1 MNDRFKV
8 LQTNLD
14 QIIHLASARNSLD
27 IQKFSAALAD
37 NVIYEA
43 QGKTDPVVGKV
54 ALLEY
59 MQARFDFIESLD
71 DSVDKG
77 TFEIAKMDMPTQLGR
92 LCLAY
97 LIHGEIQAVWLPT
110 FDGNAL
116 ISRIDIITV
125 YPDPK
130 SAQLLKIN

>member
-1 MNDRFKV
+1 M
-8 LQTNLD
+8 LTNLE
-14 QIIHLASARNSLD
+14 QITNLASARNSLD
-27 IQKFSAALAD
+27 IKKFSAALAD
-37 NVIYEA
+37 NVLYEA
-43 QGKTDPVVGKV
+43 QGKNDVIAGKA

-59 MQARFDFIESLD
+59 MQARFEFIKSLD
-71 DSVDKG
+71 ASVDKG
-77 TFEIAKMDMPTQLGR
+77 TFEIAKIDMPTQLGR

-97 LIHGEIQAVWLPT
+97 LIQGEIQAVWLPT

>member
-1 MNDRFKV
+1 MARRV
-8 LQTNLD
+8 D
-14 QIIHLASARNSLD
+14 QVISLCRARNELNLNAFAQTLS
-27 IQKFSAALAD
+27 D

-43 QGKTDPVVGKV
+43 QGKTDPIVGKV

-59 MQARFDFIESLD
+59 MQARFEFIKSLD
-71 DSVDKG
+71 ASVDKG
-77 TFEIAKMDMPTQLGR
+77 KFEIAKIDMPTQVGR

-97 LIHGEIQAVWLPT
+97 LIQGEIQAVWLPT